1 MLYKYIFHEHAQ
13 KDYENSLQWY
23 AQRSIKAAENFVIA
37 VEDAL
42 ELICKHPL
50 RWRNVYKDYHELGLK
65 KYPFTLIYTIE
76 AKTQTAVIHSITIT
90 KETPGENTKV
100 AQSFLFFQR
109 NFPQNKIFR

>member
-23 AQRSIKAAENFVIA
+23 AQRSIKAAENFVIP

-50 RWRNVYKDYHELGLK
+50 RWRNV
-65 KYPFTLIYTIE
+65 
-76 AKTQTAVIHSITIT
+76 
-90 KETPGENTKV
+90 
-100 AQSFLFFQR
+100 
-109 NFPQNKIFR
+109 

>member
-23 AQRSIKAAENFVIA
+23 AQRSIKAAENFVIP

-50 RWRNVYKDYHELGLK
+50 RWRNVYKNYHELGLK

-76 AKTQTAVIHSITIT
+76 AKTQTAVIHSIYHH
-90 KETPGENTKV
+90 K
-100 AQSFLFFQR
+100 R
-109 NFPQNKIFR
+109 NPRRKYKK